1 MRNRPSGFRLPAVLS
16 AALLAGLLLSALAA
30 PVSASTSATEAESMI
45 LGWMNRDRSAA
56 GLVPLRKYHDLAV
69 IAGRR
74 ATRMADHNT
83 LSHSVGGNMPNQLDA
98 FDVRWY
104 AYGENIAYSTRT
116 WTVEAAKHIYALWKS
131 SAPHRKLMMSNDFN
145 YVGIGLAYRSSN
157 HKTFG
162 STVFTE
168 SPDHTG
174 AHATMTSASR
184 NGDDVRWSW
193 TGSDIRLQTHT
204 AGLRD
209 YDVQYRVGSG
219 SWVTLRN
226 DTTSTSII
234 LTDRTHGR
242 TYWLRTRATDRRGNY
257 GSWTAGLPI
266 YVP

>member
-1 MRNRPSGFRLPAVLS
+1 MRDRPSGFRLPAALP
-16 AALLAGLLLSALAA
+16 AALLAALLLAAFTAPASAA
-30 PVSASTSATEAESMI
+30 TSATEAESMI
-45 LGWMNRDRSAA
+45 IGWMNRDRSAA
-56 GLVPLRKYHDLAV
+56 GLVPLQKDHELAV

-74 ATRMADHNT
+74 ATRMADHNS
-83 LSHSVGGNMPNQLDA
+83 LSHTVGGYLPNQLSA
-98 FDVRWY
+98 RGVRWY

-116 WTVEAAKHIYALWKS
+116 WTVEAAKHIYALMKG
-131 SAPHRKLMMSNDFN
+131 SAPHRRLMMSNDFN
-145 YVGIGLAYRSSN
+145 YVGMGLAYRSSA

-162 STVFTE
+162 SLVFTE

-174 AHATMTSASR
+174 ARASFTSGTR

-193 TGSDIRLQTHT
+193 TGSDVRLQTHT

-226 DTTSTSII
+226 NTTSTSIL
-234 LTDRTHGR
+234 LTNRAHGR
-242 TYWLRTRATDRRGNY
+242 SYSLRVRATDRRGNY
-257 GSWTAGLPI
+257 GYWTAGLSI